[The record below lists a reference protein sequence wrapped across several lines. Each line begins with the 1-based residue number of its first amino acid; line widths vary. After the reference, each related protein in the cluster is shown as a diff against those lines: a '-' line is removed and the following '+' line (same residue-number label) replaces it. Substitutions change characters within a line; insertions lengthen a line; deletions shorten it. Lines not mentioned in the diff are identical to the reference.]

1 MSQSPLSDSKS
12 SNDEYLDSFARL
24 AQRIRSGNSFSGNER
39 NCAFLN
45 SKNGAFTDVSY
56 SFGLDLIDD
65 SRGLAV
71 MDIDRDGDPDYLLT
85 NRTAPR
91 FRVLRNDINHQNN
104 WLVLNLVGDPK
115 MGCSR
120 DAIGARVEVGVD
132 GRKIFRTLYAGDA
145 FLSQSSKSLRFG
157 LGESTKID
165 GIKVKWPSGVVETF
179 DIGSKIG
186 EFTLRQGKGN
196 IEAIKPIVFKKKID
210 SLAPKIPS
218 NDDAFRIRLS
228 QPLKLPNQL
237 EFIDLDGQKKYIDEL
252 TKNGPL
258 LINLWATWCAPCTD
272 ELRDFAVR
280 SSAFRSEGIKVL
292 ALSVD
297 NLYDGIEVGK
307 EVIQSKVMSV
317 GYEGELGFATNELIS
332 SLDALIRETI
342 YRHTE
347 IPIPT
352 SLLIDR
358 DSWLTVI
365 YKGKAKVDQIIRD
378 KSMMGLGP
386 DVARKESSPFE
397 GVWAQKEFIKN
408 PITVSRFYSNSG
420 YIEDAKEHLVK
431 FISSHKVIPGS
442 DTGTRKSS
450 QLAQVHFQL
459 AELLSKSG
467 KKNDALN
474 QFKAA
479 CHLSPNDQRMLLR
492 KIFSLAEAGKSKE
505 AELQAK
511 ELCEKFPESINHLTL
526 LGDVYMVNGNEQ
538 DAVEVY
544 TKVIEINPRTVPALR
559 GLSWLRSR
567 AKNRQIRNA
576 EKAVQMA
583 EFLMKS
589 PGANNNPDLNMV
601 LGSAYNE
608 LGDKEKAI
616 RYLNKSHD
624 LALERFALDVIRELK
639 QNFPE
644 MIPENK

>member
-12 SNDEYLDSFARL
+12 TNDEYLDSFARL

-56 SFGLDLIDD
+56 SLGLDLIDD

-104 WLVLNLVGDPK
+104 WVVLNLVGDPK

-132 GRKIFRTLYAGDA
+132 GRKIFRTLYAGDS

-179 DIGSKIG
+179 DVGSKIG
-186 EFTLRQGKGN
+186 EFTLRQGSGK
-196 IEAIKPIVFKKKID
+196 IEPIKPIVFNKKID
-210 SLAPKIPS
+210 SIAPKIPP

-258 LINLWATWCAPCTD
+258 LINLWATWCAPCID

-307 EVIQSKVMSV
+307 EVIQSKVMSL

-386 DVARKESSPFE
+386 NVARKESSPFE

-420 YIEDAKEHLVK
+420 YLEDAKEHLVK

-442 DTGTRKSS
+442 RGDHQGQWRRS
-450 QLAQVHFQL
+450 
-459 AELLSKSG
+459 
-467 KKNDALN
+467 
-474 QFKAA
+474 
-479 CHLSPNDQRMLLR
+479 CM
-492 KIFSLAEAGKSKE
+492 
-505 AELQAK
+505 
-511 ELCEKFPESINHLTL
+511 LTL
-526 LGDVYMVNGNEQ
+526 
-538 DAVEVY
+538 
-544 TKVIEINPRTVPALR
+544 PAH
-559 GLSWLRSR
+559 
-567 AKNRQIRNA
+567 A
-576 EKAVQMA
+576 
-583 EFLMKS
+583 
-589 PGANNNPDLNMV
+589 
-601 LGSAYNE
+601 
-608 LGDKEKAI
+608 
-616 RYLNKSHD
+616 
-624 LALERFALDVIRELK
+624 
-639 QNFPE
+639 
-644 MIPENK
+644 

>member
-1 MSQSPLSDSKS
+1 MSQSPLSESKS
-12 SNDEYLDSFARL
+12 TNNEYLDSFALL

-115 MGCSR
+115 MGCSS
-120 DAIGARVEVGVD
+120 DAIGARVEVSVD

-186 EFTLRQGKGN
+186 EFTLRQGTGK

-258 LINLWATWCAPCTD
+258 LINLWATWCAPCID

-307 EVIQSKVMSV
+307 EVIQSKVMSL

-467 KKNDALN
+467 KKDDALN

-492 KIFSLAEAGKSKE
+492 KVFSLAEAGKSKE

-526 LGDVYMVNGNEQ
+526 LGDVYMVNGNEL
-538 DAVEVY
+538 DAVKVY

-616 RYLNKSHD
+616 RYLNKSLD

>member
-1 MSQSPLSDSKS
+1 MSQSPLSESKS
-12 SNDEYLDSFARL
+12 TNNEYLDSFALL

-115 MGCSR
+115 MGCSS
-120 DAIGARVEVGVD
+120 DAIGARVEVSVD

-165 GIKVKWPSGVVETF
+165 SIKVKWPSGVVETF

-186 EFTLRQGKGN
+186 EFTLRQGTGK

-258 LINLWATWCAPCTD
+258 LINLWATWCAPCID

-307 EVIQSKVMSV
+307 EVIQSKVMSL

-358 DSWLTVI
+358 NSWLTVI
-365 YKGKAKVDQIIRD
+365 YKGKAEVDQIIRD

-386 DVARKESSPFE
+386 NVARKESSPFE

-467 KKNDALN
+467 KKDDALN

-492 KIFSLAEAGKSKE
+492 KVFSLAEAGKSKE

-526 LGDVYMVNGNEQ
+526 LGDVYMVNGNEL
-538 DAVEVY
+538 DAVKVY

-616 RYLNKSHD
+616 RYLNKSLD

>member
-1 MSQSPLSDSKS
+1 MSQSPLSESKS
-12 SNDEYLDSFARL
+12 TNNEYLDSFALL

-104 WLVLNLVGDPK
+104 WLVLNLIGDPK
-115 MGCSR
+115 MGCSS
-120 DAIGARVEVGVD
+120 DAIGARVEVSVD

-165 GIKVKWPSGVVETF
+165 SIKVKWPSGVVETF

-186 EFTLRQGKGN
+186 EFTLRQGTGK

-258 LINLWATWCAPCTD
+258 LINLWATWCAPCID

-386 DVARKESSPFE
+386 NVARKESSPFE

-467 KKNDALN
+467 KKDDALN

-492 KIFSLAEAGKSKE
+492 KVFSLAEAGKSKE

-526 LGDVYMVNGNEQ
+526 LGDVYMVNGNEL
-538 DAVEVY
+538 DAVKVY

-616 RYLNKSHD
+616 RYLNKSLD

>member
-1 MSQSPLSDSKS
+1 MSQSPLSESKS
-12 SNDEYLDSFARL
+12 TNNEYLDSFALL

-115 MGCSR
+115 MGCSS
-120 DAIGARVEVGVD
+120 DAIGARVEVSVD

-165 GIKVKWPSGVVETF
+165 SIKVKWPSGVVETF

-186 EFTLRQGKGN
+186 EFTLRQGTGK

-258 LINLWATWCAPCTD
+258 LINLWATWCAPCID

-307 EVIQSKVMSV
+307 EVIQSKVMSL

-358 DSWLTVI
+358 NSWLTVI
-365 YKGKAKVDQIIRD
+365 YKGKAEVDQIIRD

-467 KKNDALN
+467 KKDDALN

-526 LGDVYMVNGNEQ
+526 LGDVYMVNGNEL
-538 DAVEVY
+538 DAVKVY

-616 RYLNKSHD
+616 RYLNKSLD

>member
-1 MSQSPLSDSKS
+1 MSQSPLSESKS
-12 SNDEYLDSFARL
+12 TNNEYLDSFARL

-104 WLVLNLVGDPK
+104 WLVLNLIGDPK
-115 MGCSR
+115 MGCSS
-120 DAIGARVEVGVD
+120 DAIGARVEVSVD

-186 EFTLRQGKGN
+186 EFTLRQGTGK

-258 LINLWATWCAPCTD
+258 LINLWATWCAPCID

-358 DSWLTVI
+358 NSWLTVI

-467 KKNDALN
+467 KKMM
-474 QFKAA
+474 
-479 CHLSPNDQRMLLR
+479 H
-492 KIFSLAEAGKSKE
+492 
-505 AELQAK
+505 
-511 ELCEKFPESINHLTL
+511 
-526 LGDVYMVNGNEQ
+526 
-538 DAVEVY
+538 
-544 TKVIEINPRTVPALR
+544 
-559 GLSWLRSR
+559 
-567 AKNRQIRNA
+567 
-576 EKAVQMA
+576 
-583 EFLMKS
+583 
-589 PGANNNPDLNMV
+589 
-601 LGSAYNE
+601 
-608 LGDKEKAI
+608 
-616 RYLNKSHD
+616 
-624 LALERFALDVIRELK
+624 
-639 QNFPE
+639 
-644 MIPENK
+644 

>member
-1 MSQSPLSDSKS
+1 MSQSPLSESKS
-12 SNDEYLDSFARL
+12 TNNEYLDSFALL

-115 MGCSR
+115 MGCSS
-120 DAIGARVEVGVD
+120 DAIGARVEVSVD

-165 GIKVKWPSGVVETF
+165 SIKVKWPSGVVETF

-186 EFTLRQGKGN
+186 EFTLRQGTGK

-258 LINLWATWCAPCTD
+258 LINLWATWCAPCIE

-307 EVIQSKVMSV
+307 EVIQSKVMSL

-358 DSWLTVI
+358 NSWLTVI
-365 YKGKAKVDQIIRD
+365 YKGKAEVDQIIRD

-526 LGDVYMVNGNEQ
+526 LGDVYMVNGNEL
-538 DAVEVY
+538 DAVKVY

-616 RYLNKSHD
+616 RYLNKSLD

>member
-1 MSQSPLSDSKS
+1 MSQSPLSESKS
-12 SNDEYLDSFARL
+12 TNNEYLDSFALL

-104 WLVLNLVGDPK
+104 WLVLNLIGDPK
-115 MGCSR
+115 MGCSS
-120 DAIGARVEVGVD
+120 DAIGARVEVSVD

-165 GIKVKWPSGVVETF
+165 SIKVKWPSGVVETF

-186 EFTLRQGKGN
+186 EFTLRQGTGK

-258 LINLWATWCAPCTD
+258 LINLWATWCAPCID

-358 DSWLTVI
+358 NSWLTVI
-365 YKGKAKVDQIIRD
+365 YKGKAEVDQIIRD

-386 DVARKESSPFE
+386 NVARKESSPFE

-467 KKNDALN
+467 KKDDALN

-538 DAVEVY
+538 GAVEVY

-616 RYLNKSHD
+616 RYLNKSLD